1 MREEKDDTEEAPP
14 RFAWF
19 KPCAAWFKK
28 TALRMI
34 DACLRPLQKLR
45 QRLEPE
51 EEDGRG
57 RRRSAE
63 PKEEATQVPPRR
75 IGFFSGLLILF
86 VCLLV
91 GNATGTWGAY
101 QFMAKVLDIRAA
113 QVDRLREDLS
123 AMRKDQARTVNQMA
137 RFQKENGELRLQMRE
152 TQHTIDDDQAHIAD
166 LEKQLDAAKRGQRP
180 AAATAPSTRP
190 KSGTCAIGTG
200 NPGADLTN
208 CIEQFNQQ

>member
-1 MREEKDDTEEAPP
+1 MKEEIEDSEQAPP

-19 KPCAAWFKK
+19 KAA
-28 TALRMI
+28 ALRVV

-51 EEDGRG
+51 DDEGRG
-57 RRRSAE
+57 GKRPDAK
-63 PKEEATQVPPRR
+63 PEEAAQQAPPRR
-75 IGFFSGLLILF
+75 IGLLSGLLILF

-101 QFMAKVLDIRAA
+101 RFMERVLDLRAA
-113 QVDRLREDLS
+113 QVDRLRDDLE
-123 AMRKDQARTVNQMA
+123 AAQKDQARSVNQMA

-152 TQHTIDDDQAHIAD
+152 AQRSIDDDQARIAD
-166 LEKQLDAAKRGQRP
+166 LEKQLAATQRVERP
-180 AAATAPSTRP
+180 AAAAGAPRTASKPV
-190 KSGTCAIGTG
+190 TCAVGTG

-208 CIEQFNQQ
+208 CIEQFNHQ

>member
-1 MREEKDDTEEAPP
+1 MREEKDDTEEVPP

-19 KPCAAWFKK
+19 KARVAWFKK
-28 TALRMI
+28 AALRMI

-51 EEDGRG
+51 EDDARD
-57 RRRSAE
+57 RRRGAK
-63 PKEEATQVPPRR
+63 PEEETPPTPPRR
-75 IGFFSGLLILF
+75 IGFFTGLLILF

-101 QFMAKVLDIRAA
+101 RFMERVLDLRAA
-113 QVDRLREDLS
+113 QVDRLRDDLNAS
-123 AMRKDQARTVNQMA
+123 QKDQARSVNQMA
-137 RFQKENGELRLQMRE
+137 RFQKENGELRLQMRDAQR
-152 TQHTIDDDQAHIAD
+152 TMDDDQTRIAD
-166 LEKQLDAAKRGQRP
+166 LEKQLAAAKRVERP
-180 AAATAPSTRP
+180 VAAAAPHAP
-190 KSGTCAIGTG
+190 HKSGTCAVGTG